1 MPRPGR
7 ELLHLTAPVALAPQ
21 DSDDTTTVVKGFA
34 SVENSE
40 SDRSGDVV
48 PPDEFD
54 IEKFMVAPTLLV
66 NHKFWLD
73 HNGNGIAVGRPT
85 EMHAVKIADIGDDKE
100 WGVID
105 LGSKEQ
111 VNTFPKAQIPRLR
124 PGDRGLFVVADVTVD
139 DVAKMVKSGELSTF
153 SWRGL
158 VSVDYRVNDR
168 GTTERVLRDIDLY
181 EVSLTH
187 IPDQTSAQAVV
198 VKSADGVD
206 RRLPLSVYA
215 VRLEKSKY
223 ESKELAEAYFKT
235 HNLQCDAVK
244 DENDSFYGFQ
254 RKQSDFDANQ
264 LVTVK
269 MADGVHIIAGPLK
282 PESEDGSFAWV
293 TQSLG
298 SEEAEKLAT
307 LDHTS
312 EETEMSDD
320 AKKVDDEV
328 VESQDET
335 TATATEEIVEDQE
348 VVSQSQEQ
356 MEAFAGTVAEKT
368 AAGVAAALGPMF
380 ETMTQSFTNG
390 ITELAEKG
398 AMKEKMGHKGGA
410 GGGGAAGAKDEED
423 EEKEEARQG
432 AGYGDKMKKAKKKN
446 AEETETENEE
456 AEVAKSAGDFDQVMG
471 VLNALAS
478 NLKQTQEQVVEVA
491 KTAEGIG
498 KAMPE
503 GVNRDEKIDVEK
515 GAEGDLNSVFDS
527 TFPFLGN
534 VE

>member
-21 DSDDTTTVVKGFA
+21 DSDETTTVVKGFA

-73 HNGNGIAVGRPT
+73 RHGNGIAVGRPT

-168 GTTERVLRDIDLY
+168 GTTERILRDIDLY

-223 ESKELAEAYFKT
+223 ESKEIAEAYFKT
-235 HNLQCDAVK
+235 HSLQCDAVK

-312 EETEMSDD
+312 EETEMSDE
-320 AKKVDDEV
+320 KKVEDV
-328 VESQDET
+328 VEAQDEA
-335 TATATEEIVEDQE
+335 TATATAEIVDDQE
-348 VVSQSQEQ
+348 VASQSQEQ

-380 ETMTQSFTNG
+380 ETMTQSFTTG
-390 ITELAEKG
+390 ITELAEKAAYKAG
-398 AMKEKMGHKGGA
+398 GKGGA
-410 GGGGAAGAKDEED
+410 GGGGAAAAKDDEED
-423 EEKEEARQG
+423 EEKEEAQQG
-432 AGYGDKMKKAKKKN
+432 AYKKKMAKKKD
-446 AEETETENEE
+446 AEDTETENEE

-471 VLNALAS
+471 VLNALAT

-515 GAEGDLNSVFDS
+515 DASPDMNSVFDS